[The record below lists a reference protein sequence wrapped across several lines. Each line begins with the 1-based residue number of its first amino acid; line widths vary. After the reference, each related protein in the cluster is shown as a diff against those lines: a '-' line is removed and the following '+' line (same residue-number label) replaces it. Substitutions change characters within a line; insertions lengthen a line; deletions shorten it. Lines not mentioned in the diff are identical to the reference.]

1 MKDNLSQ
8 TNSKER
14 QQWFIKMERNILA
27 NGNKIK
33 SMERGNTF
41 GLMENNTKGIIN
53 LERGKDME

>member
-14 QQWFIKMERNILA
+14 QQWFIKMERNILV

-33 SMERGNTF
+33 SMERGNIF
-41 GLMENNTKGIIN
+41 GLMENNIKGIIN